1 MQFSQLFAGEGASP
15 AARARRRTA
24 RRGARLRARDVAE
37 GLVATLVG
45 AVVGSFANVAIHRL
59 PRRESVFWPRSRCPH
74 CGRLIRARDNI
85 PVLSFLWLRGRCRD
99 CGAPISWR
107 YPLVEAGT
115 ALLFLAVWWRF
126 GLSLN
131 ALAAAL
137 FAVVMV
143 VVIFIDLDHQII
155 PNALTYPALPV
166 GLALALLGGPRTF
179 LVHLA
184 AALGAGLLFL
194 LIAVVSRGGM
204 GGGDVKLAAVM
215 GAFLG
220 WPDVAAALFLSFMA
234 GGVVGLGLL
243 LTRRRGRKDPV
254 PFGPFMA
261 AGGLAALFW
270 GNALIQW
277 YLG

>member
-1 MQFSQLFAGEGASP
+1 MRP
-15 AARARRRTA
+15 
-24 RRGARLRARDVAE
+24 VAE
-37 GLVATLVG
+37 GLVATLLG
-45 AVVGSFANVAIHRL
+45 AVAGSFANVAIYRL
-59 PRRESVFWPRSRCPH
+59 PRHESVITPRSRCPH

-126 GLSLN
+126 GLS
-131 ALAAAL
+131 AAAL
-137 FAVVMV
+137 RAWIFALIMV
-143 VVIFIDLDHQII
+143 VVIFVDLEHQII
-155 PNALTYPALPV
+155 PNALTYPGLLV
-166 GLALALLGGPRTF
+166 GLALAWTGGPREF
-179 LVHLA
+179 LVSLA
-184 AALGAGLLFL
+184 AALGAGLIFF

-215 GAFLG
+215 GAFVG
-220 WPDVAAALFLSFMA
+220 WPVIAAAMFISFTL
-234 GGVVGLGLL
+234 GGVVGLALL
-243 LTRRRGRKDPV
+243 LAGRRRRKDPV
-254 PFGPFMA
+254 PFGPFLA

-270 GNALIQW
+270 GNALVRW